1 MGKARP
7 IKTNIKM
14 EEEYEKSHRL
24 RSKKTPN
31 VRHLLP
37 IKHKDGFVYRTEII
51 ENEVN
56 DEETDVQEPKLKT
69 ERRLTLVERYA
80 IQKKVLNDLKRKVA
94 LLCTSII
101 ENPENNIVAMKEL
114 VAMMLNTKTQM
125 IVSEKRILCVS
136 LLHVFNDIL
145 PSYKIRLQEEKDP
158 KVKLKKETKK
168 LLSYEQNLLRYYKK
182 YIDYL
187 TKLIEDMKVKNKASK
202 ISEAK
207 AKAVYEVGIIAVKCL
222 SELLST
228 KFSFNYFKNIAS
240 VLVPLLTDNNDE
252 ISEIICHAF
261 ERMFKS
267 DKLGEASLDLVRQIV
282 NVVKEK
288 KFCVP
293 TCLLRSFQSLN
304 LREAKPEVK
313 KIDMRIAR
321 EEWRKMSRTER
332 KNKKRLKD
340 LESELKEAQ
349 AHESVENVRKFH
361 TQTLNKVFWVFF
373 HVLKDGEKLS
383 LLTPALEGLSK
394 FAYLINLEFFD
405 DLNNVLCSLMESGK
419 LSDVDKLHSVY
430 TLFTILAGQ
439 AESLHIDPHKIYC
452 HMYQGMLK
460 LSHYTDVE
468 HFILALKCLEFNIL
482 RKKKKISFGRILAFA
497 KRAST
502 VSLQTPV
509 HGTLGLLC
517 AVRSILQNVKR
528 ADILIDSESTVGSG
542 VFLPEME
549 DPEYCNAQST
559 ALWEFHILKK
569 HYNPFIKLYSQ
580 HILHGC
586 PDHGRLALPEA
597 LAKSS
602 PEDTLNLF
610 ADVATQNKMD
620 FLEEVKEPP
629 KKKFKASLIS
639 DVFIYEENTNFDLN
653 WKQLENIDFKSF
665 ISNE

>member
-1 MGKARP
+1 
-7 IKTNIKM
+7 M
-14 EEEYEKSHRL
+14 EEKYEKKHRL
-24 RSKKTPN
+24 RSKKTAK

-37 IKHKDGFVYRTEII
+37 IKHKGGFVYRTEIV
-51 ENEVN
+51 ENELD
-56 DEETDVQEPKLKT
+56 DEKIDVQGPELKT

-80 IQKKVLNDLKRKVA
+80 IQKKILSDLKRKVA

-114 VAMMLNTKTQM
+114 VSMMLNTKTQM

-187 TKLIEDMKVKNKASK
+187 TKLIEDMNASKKKASK
-202 ISEAK
+202 FSETK
-207 AKAVYEVGIIAVKCL
+207 AKAVYEVGIVAVKCL

-228 KFSFNYFKNIAS
+228 RFSFNYFKNIAN
-240 VLVPLLTDNNDE
+240 VLVPLLTDDNDE

-293 TCLLRSFQSLN
+293 TCLLRSFLSLN

-313 KIDMRIAR
+313 KIDMRKGR
-321 EEWRKMSRTER
+321 KEWQMMSRTER
-332 KNKKRLKD
+332 RNKKRLKD
-340 LESELKEAQ
+340 LEAELKEAQ
-349 AHESVENVRKFH
+349 AHESVENVKKFH
-361 TQTLNKVFWVFF
+361 TLTLNKVFWIFF

-497 KRAST
+497 KRSST

-517 AVRSILQNVKR
+517 AVRNILQNVKG
-528 ADILIDSESTVGSG
+528 ADILIDSESSVGSG
-542 VFLPEME
+542 VFHPEME

-559 ALWEFHILKK
+559 ALWELHILKK

-586 PDHGRLALPEA
+586 PTQGRFFLPEA

-620 FLEEVKEPP
+620 FLEEMKEPP
-629 KKKFKASLIS
+629 RKKFKTSLIS
-639 DVFIYEENTNFDLN
+639 DVFAYEESIDFDFN
-653 WKQLENIDFKSF
+653 WKQLENTDFKSL
-665 ISNE
+665 ISSE